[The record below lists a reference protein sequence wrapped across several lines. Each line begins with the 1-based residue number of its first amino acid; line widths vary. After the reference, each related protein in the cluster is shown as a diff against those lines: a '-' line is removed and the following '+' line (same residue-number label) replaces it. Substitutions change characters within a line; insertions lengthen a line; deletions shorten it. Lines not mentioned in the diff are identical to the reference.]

1 MKKYLIDI
9 YNTINKL
16 PAANQRARL
25 HEPFFFG
32 KEKEYLNDYIQTTF
46 VSHQAGTQCTLHPP

>member
-32 KEKEYLNDYIQTTF
+32 KEKEYLECFLDTETF
-46 VSHQAGTQCTLHPP
+46 NNKNFLG